1 VIFFAGENAMK
12 SLIKVAILTSVTTAA
27 LVYVLLEWRPLGD
40 LRSSPLVTWA
50 SSSSSTASSSSSAS
64 PLPGPKGGR
73 VPITED
79 ELNNIEVYQKTNT
92 GVVNITSASVAYDIF
107 YRPIPQ
113 SGVGSGVIIDNL
125 GHIVTNH
132 HVIQDA
138 DQLEVTLADKST
150 YTAKVVGDDPDN
162 DLAVVQIN
170 APKDKLSWIPL
181 STSSKDL
188 QVGQK
193 VLAIGNPYRLDRT
206 LTTGIISSLGRTIP
220 TENGRRIEGV
230 IQTDAAINPGNSGG
244 PLLNASGE
252 VIGINSAI
260 VGSANGGN
268 VGIGFAIPV
277 DTVHRIV
284 DDLIKYGYVRR
295 PYLGIEAIQL
305 SDYPGDAARLG
316 IEPKGLLVYSVKPGS
331 PAALAGIK
339 AGQVSSYRGRQALS
353 DFDVILSFDN
363 KEVNSSSDLASAIDR
378 HKAGERVTITV
389 LRGNQKIQVPV
400 TLQEAPHSN
409 R

>member
-1 VIFFAGENAMK
+1 
-12 SLIKVAILTSVTTAA
+12 
-27 LVYVLLEWRPLGD
+27 
-40 LRSSPLVTWA
+40 
-50 SSSSSTASSSSSAS
+50 
-64 PLPGPKGGR
+64 
-73 VPITED
+73 
-79 ELNNIEVYQKTNT
+79 
-92 GVVNITSASVAYDIF
+92 
-107 YRPIPQ
+107 
-113 SGVGSGVIIDNL
+113 
-125 GHIVTNH
+125 TNH

-295 PYLGIEAIQL
+295 PYLG
-305 SDYPGDAARLG
+305 
-316 IEPKGLLVYSVKPGS
+316 
-331 PAALAGIK
+331 
-339 AGQVSSYRGRQALS
+339 
-353 DFDVILSFDN
+353 
-363 KEVNSSSDLASAIDR
+363 
-378 HKAGERVTITV
+378 
-389 LRGNQKIQVPV
+389 
-400 TLQEAPHSN
+400 
-409 R
+409 

>member
-1 VIFFAGENAMK
+1 MK
-12 SLIKVAILTSVTTAA
+12 SLIKVAILSSVTTAA
-27 LVYVLLEWRPLGD
+27 LIYVLLEWRPLGD

-50 SSSSSTASSSSSAS
+50 SSSSSSRSSSAS
-64 PLPGPKGGR
+64 PLPEPKGGK
-73 VPITED
+73 VPISED

-92 GVVNITSASVAYDIF
+92 GVVNITSASYAYDIF

-113 SGVGSGVIIDNL
+113 TGVGSGVIIDL
-125 GHIVTNH
+125 DGHIVTNH

-138 DQLEVTLADKST
+138 EQLQVTLADKST
-150 YTAKVVGDDPDN
+150 YTAKVIGDDPRN
-162 DLAVVQIN
+162 DLAVVQID
-170 APKDKLSWIPL
+170 APKSKLSPIPL
-181 STSSKDL
+181 STTTKDL

-220 TENGRRIEGV
+220 TENGTRIEDV

-244 PLLNASGE
+244 PLLNTSGE

-277 DTVHRIV
+277 DTVHRIA

-295 PYLGIEAIQL
+295 PYLGIDAIQL
-305 SDYPGDAARLG
+305 SDYPGDAASLR

-331 PAALAGIK
+331 PAAVAGIR
-339 AGQVSSYRGRQALS
+339 AAQVTNYGRRQGLT
-353 DFDVILSFDN
+353 DFDVILAFDN
-363 KEVNSSSDLASAIDR
+363 KEVNSSSDLSSEIDR
-378 HKAGERVTITV
+378 HKAGERVTLTV

-400 TLQEAPHSN
+400 TLQEAPHTN

>member
-1 VIFFAGENAMK
+1 
-12 SLIKVAILTSVTTAA
+12 
-27 LVYVLLEWRPLGD
+27 
-40 LRSSPLVTWA
+40 VTWA
-50 SSSSSTASSSSSAS
+50 SPSSSLSTSSSSSAAS
-64 PLPGPKGGR
+64 PLPEPKGGK
-73 VPITED
+73 VPISED

-113 SGVGSGVIIDNL
+113 SGVGSGVIIDDK

-138 DQLEVTLADKST
+138 DQLEVTLADKSS
-150 YTAKVVGDDPDN
+150 YTAKVVGDDPRN
-162 DLAVVQIN
+162 DLAVVQID
-170 APKDKLSWIPL
+170 APKDKLSPIPL
-181 STSSKDL
+181 ATSKDL

-220 TENGRRIEGV
+220 TENGTRIEGV

-244 PLLNASGE
+244 PLLNTSGE

-260 VGSANGGN
+260 VGTANGGN

-277 DTVHRIV
+277 DTVHRIT

-305 SDYPGDAARLG
+305 SDYPGDAKNRS
-316 IEPKGLLVYSVKPGS
+316 IDPKGLLVYSVTQGS
-331 PAALAGIK
+331 PAAIAGIK
-339 AGQVSSYRGRQALS
+339 PAQISVYRGRQGLAGG
-353 DFDVILSFDN
+353 DVIIAFDN
-363 KEVNSSSDLASAIDR
+363 KEVNSSAELASVIDR
-378 HKAGERVTITV
+378 HKAGDRVTITV
-389 LRGNQKIQVPV
+389 LREGQKIQVPV
-400 TLQEAPHSN
+400 TLQEVPHGN

>member
-1 VIFFAGENAMK
+1 MK

-40 LRSSPLVTWA
+40 IHDSPLVSWA
-50 SSSSSTASSSSSAS
+50 SSSSSPRSSSSTAS
-64 PLPGPKGGR
+64 PLPEPKGGH
-73 VPITED
+73 VPISED

-107 YRPIPQ
+107 YRRIPQ
-113 SGVGSGVIIDNL
+113 SGVGSGVIIDDK

-150 YTAKVVGDDPDN
+150 YTAKVIGDDPDN
-162 DLAVVQIN
+162 DLAVVQID
-170 APKDKLSWIPL
+170 APKNKLSPIPL
-181 STSSKDL
+181 GTSSKDL

-206 LTTGIISSLGRTIP
+206 LTTGIISSLGRSISTD
-220 TENGRRIEGV
+220 NGRKIEDV

-244 PLLNASGE
+244 PLLNTSGE

-260 VGSANGGN
+260 VGTANGGN

-277 DTVHRIV
+277 DTVHRIA

-305 SDYPGDAARLG
+305 SDYPGDAAKLG
-316 IEPKGLLVYSVKPGS
+316 IEPKGLLVYSVSPGS
-331 PAALAGIK
+331 PAAIAGIK
-339 AGQVSSYRGRQALS
+339 PAQVSIYRGRQVLS
-353 DFDVILSFDN
+353 GGDVILSFDN
-363 KEVNSSSDLASAIDR
+363 KEVNSSADLANAIDR
-378 HKAGERVTITV
+378 HKAGERVSITV
-389 LRGNQKIQVPV
+389 LRANQKNQLQV
-400 TLQEAPHSN
+400 TLQEAPHTT

>member
-1 VIFFAGENAMK
+1 MK

-27 LVYVLLEWRPLGD
+27 VIYVLLAWRPFGD
-40 LRSSPLVTWA
+40 IRNSPLVSWA
-50 SSSSSTASSSSSAS
+50 SSSSARSSSSSSTAG
-64 PLPGPKGGR
+64 PLPEPKGGR
-73 VPITED
+73 VPISED
-79 ELNNIEVYQKTNT
+79 ELNNIEVYEKTNT

-150 YTAKVVGDDPDN
+150 YSAKIIGDDPNN

-170 APKDKLSWIPL
+170 APKDKLSPIPL
-181 STSSKDL
+181 ASSTKDL
-188 QVGQK
+188 QIGQK

-206 LTTGIISSLGRTIP
+206 LTTGIISSLGRFIP
-220 TENGRRIEGV
+220 TDNGRRIEGV

-244 PLLNASGE
+244 PLLNTNGE

-277 DTVHRIV
+277 DTVHRIA

-295 PYLGIEAIQL
+295 PYLGIEPIQL
-305 SDYPGDAARLG
+305 SDYPSDAAKLG
-316 IEPKGLLVYSVKPGS
+316 VEAKGLLVIDVTSGS
-331 PAALAGIK
+331 PAAVAGIRPT
-339 AGQVSSYRGRQALS
+339 QFSRGRRVTVAG
-353 DFDVILSFDN
+353 DIITAFDN
-363 KEVNSSSDLASAIDR
+363 KEVNSTADLAAAIDR
-378 HKAGERVTITV
+378 HKAGDRVSITV
-389 LRGNQKIQVPV
+389 LRANQKIQVPV
-400 TLQEAPHSN
+400 TLQEAPRST

>member
-1 VIFFAGENAMK
+1 MK

-40 LRSSPLVTWA
+40 IRSSPLVTWA
-50 SSSSSTASSSSSAS
+50 SSSSSTRSAGSATS
-64 PLPGPKGGR
+64 PLPEPKGGR
-73 VPITED
+73 VPISED

-107 YRPIPQ
+107 FRPIPQ

-150 YTAKVVGDDPDN
+150 YSAKVIGDDSRN
-162 DLAVVQIN
+162 DLAVVQID
-170 APKDKLSWIPL
+170 APKDKLSPIPL
-181 STSSKDL
+181 ATTIKDL

-206 LTTGIISSLGRTIP
+206 LTTGIISSLGRSIP
-220 TENGRRIEGV
+220 TDNGGKIEGV

-244 PLLNASGE
+244 PLLNTSGE
-252 VIGINSAI
+252 VIGINYAI
-260 VGSANGGN
+260 VGSSNGGN

-277 DTVHRIV
+277 DTVHRIA

-295 PYLGIEAIQL
+295 PYLGIDAIQL
-305 SDYPGDAARLG
+305 SDYPDDAAKLG
-316 IEPKGLLVYSVKPGS
+316 VDPKGLLVYAVMPGS
-331 PAALAGIK
+331 PADLAGIK
-339 AGQVSSYRGRQALS
+339 PTHVGINRGRRVPVGG
-353 DFDVILSFDN
+353 DVIIAFDN
-363 KEVNSSSDLASAIDR
+363 KEVNSSGDLGAAIDK

-389 LRGNQKIQVPV
+389 LRGNQKVQVPV
-400 TLQEAPHSN
+400 TLQEVPHGN

>member
-1 VIFFAGENAMK
+1 MK
-12 SLIKVAILTSVTTAA
+12 SLIKVAILTSVTTTA
-27 LVYVLLEWRPLGD
+27 LIYVLLEWRPLGD
-40 LRSSPLVTWA
+40 IRSSPLVTWA
-50 SSSSSTASSSSSAS
+50 SSSASTSSSSSSSAAS
-64 PLPGPKGGR
+64 PILESKGGR
-73 VPITED
+73 VPISQD

-113 SGVGSGVIIDNL
+113 SGVGSGVIIDYS

-138 DQLEVTLADKST
+138 EQLDVTLADKST
-150 YTAKVVGDDPDN
+150 YTAKIVGDDPNN
-162 DLAVVQIN
+162 DLAVVQID
-170 APKDKLSWIPL
+170 APKDKLSPIPL
-181 STSSKDL
+181 ATSSKDL

-206 LTTGIISSLGRTIP
+206 LTTGIISSLGRFIP
-220 TENGRRIEGV
+220 TDNGRKIDGV

-244 PLLNASGE
+244 PLLNTNGE

-277 DTVHRIV
+277 ETVRRV
-284 DDLIKYGYVRR
+284 TDDLIKYGYVRR
-295 PYLGIEAIQL
+295 PYLGIDAIQL
-305 SDYPGDAARLG
+305 SDYPSDAAKLG
-316 IEPKGLLVYSVKPGS
+316 VEPKGLLVLAVTPGS
-331 PAALAGIK
+331 PAAAAGIQPTRVIR
-339 AGQVSSYRGRQALS
+339 GQRVPVGGDIILA
-353 DFDVILSFDN
+353 FDG
-363 KEVNSSSDLASAIDR
+363 KEVNSSGELGIAIDR
-378 HKAGERVTITV
+378 RKAGERVLLTV
-389 LRGNQKIQVPV
+389 IRGNQKIQVPV
-400 TLQEAPHSN
+400 TLQEAPHGT

>member
-1 VIFFAGENAMK
+1 MK

-27 LVYVLLEWRPLGD
+27 VIYVLLAWRPFGD
-40 LRSSPLVTWA
+40 IRNSPLVTWA
-50 SSSSSTASSSSSAS
+50 SSSSTSRSSSSSTAG
-64 PLPGPKGGR
+64 PLPEPKGGR
-73 VPITED
+73 VPISED
-79 ELNNIEVYQKTNT
+79 ELNNIEVYQKTNS
-92 GVVNITSASVAYDIF
+92 GVVNITSASIAYDIF

-150 YTAKVVGDDPDN
+150 YTAKVIGDDPTN

-170 APKDKLSWIPL
+170 APKGKLSPIPL
-181 STSSKDL
+181 ASSTKEL

-206 LTTGIISSLGRTIP
+206 LTTGIISSLGRFIP
-220 TENGRRIEGV
+220 TDNGRRIEGV

-244 PLLNASGE
+244 PLLNTSGE

-277 DTVHRIV
+277 DTVHRIA

-295 PYLGIEAIQL
+295 PYLGVDAIQL
-305 SDYPGDAARLG
+305 SDYPTDAAKLG
-316 IEPKGLLVYSVKPGS
+316 VEAKGLLVLDVTSGS
-331 PAALAGIK
+331 PAAVAGIRPT
-339 AGQVSSYRGRQALS
+339 QISRGRRVTVAG
-353 DFDVILSFDN
+353 DIITAFDN
-363 KEVNSSSDLASAIDR
+363 KEVNSSADLAAAIDR
-378 HKAGERVTITV
+378 HTAGERVSITV
-389 LRGNQKIQVPV
+389 LRGNQKVQVPV
-400 TLQEAPHSN
+400 TLQEAP
-409 R
+409 RTTR

>member
-1 VIFFAGENAMK
+1 MK

-27 LVYVLLEWRPLGD
+27 LIYVLLEWRPLGD
-40 LRSSPLVTWA
+40 LRSSPVVTWA
-50 SSSSSTASSSSSAS
+50 SSSSSSSSSSSTAS
-64 PLPGPKGGR
+64 PAPVPKGGR
-73 VPITED
+73 VPISED

-150 YTAKVVGDDPDN
+150 YSARVIGDDPDN

-170 APKDKLSWIPL
+170 APKDKLSWIPMAA
-181 STSSKDL
+181 SSKDL

-220 TENGRRIEGV
+220 TDNGRRIEGV

-244 PLLNASGE
+244 PLLNTSGE

-277 DTVHRIV
+277 DTVHRIA

-295 PYLGIEAIQL
+295 PYLGVEAIQL
-305 SDYPGDAARLG
+305 SDYPGDAAKLG
-316 IEPKGLLVYSVKPGS
+316 IEPKGLLVYSVTQGS

-339 AGQVSSYRGRQALS
+339 PAQVGIFRGRQALAGG
-353 DFDVILSFDN
+353 DVIIAFDN
-363 KEVNSSSDLASAIDR
+363 KEVNSSADLASVIDR
-378 HKAGERVTITV
+378 HKAGERVSITV
-389 LRGNQKIQVPV
+389 LRGNQKVQVPV
-400 TLQEAPHSN
+400 TLQEAPHST

>member
-1 VIFFAGENAMK
+1 MK

-27 LVYVLLEWRPLGD
+27 LVYVLLEWRPFGD
-40 LRSSPLVTWA
+40 IRNSPLVTWA
-50 SSSSSTASSSSSAS
+50 SSSSSPRSSSTSSTAS
-64 PLPGPKGGR
+64 PLPEPKGGR
-73 VPITED
+73 VPISED

-107 YRPIPQ
+107 YRRIPQ
-113 SGVGSGVIIDNL
+113 SGVGSGVIIDDK

-150 YTAKVVGDDPDN
+150 YTAKVIGDDPDN
-162 DLAVVQIN
+162 DLAVVQID
-170 APKDKLSWIPL
+170 APKDKLSPIPL
-181 STSSKDL
+181 ATSSKEL

-220 TENGRRIEGV
+220 TDNGRRIEGV

-244 PLLNASGE
+244 PLLNTSGE

-277 DTVHRIV
+277 DTVHRIAE
-284 DDLIKYGYVRR
+284 DLIKYGYVRR
-295 PYLGIEAIQL
+295 PYLGIEPIQL
-305 SDYPGDAARLG
+305 SDYPGDAAKLG
-316 IEPKGLLVYSVKPGS
+316 IEPKGLLVYTVSPGS
-331 PAALAGIK
+331 PAAVAGIK
-339 AGQVSSYRGRQALS
+339 PAQVTIYRGRQVLNVG
-353 DFDVILSFDN
+353 DVILSFDN
-363 KEVNSSSDLASAIDR
+363 KEVNTSAELASAIDR
-378 HKAGERVTITV
+378 RKAGERVTITI
-389 LRGNQKIQVPV
+389 LRGNQKVQVPV
-400 TLQEAPHSN
+400 VLQEAPHGN

>member
-1 VIFFAGENAMK
+1 MK

-27 LVYVLLEWRPLGD
+27 LIYVLLEWRPLGD

-50 SSSSSTASSSSSAS
+50 SSSSSTGSASSTAG

-73 VPITED
+73 VPISED

-113 SGVGSGVIIDNL
+113 SGVGSGVIIDTL

-138 DQLEVTLADKST
+138 DQLEVTLADKSS
-150 YTAKVVGDDPDN
+150 YIARIVGDDPTN
-162 DLAVVQIN
+162 DLAVVQID
-170 APKDKLSWIPL
+170 APKDKLSPIPL

-206 LTTGIISSLGRTIP
+206 LTTGIISSLGRYLP
-220 TENGRRIEGV
+220 TDNGKKIEGV

-244 PLLNASGE
+244 PLLNTNGE

-277 DTVHRIV
+277 ETVRRIA

-295 PYLGIEAIQL
+295 PYLGVDAIQL
-305 SDYPGDAARLG
+305 SDYPTDAKILG
-316 IEPKGLLVYSVKPGS
+316 VDPKGLLVIAVTPGS
-331 PAALAGIK
+331 PAAVAGIK
-339 AGQVSSYRGRQALS
+339 PTQVVVIRGRRAPS
-353 DFDVILSFDN
+353 GGDVIIAFDN
-363 KEVNSSSDLASAIDR
+363 KEVNSSADLSNLIDR
-378 HKAGERVTITV
+378 YKAGERVSITV
-389 LRGNQKIQVPV
+389 LRGNQKVQLPV
-400 TLQEAPHSN
+400 TLQEAPRGN

>member
-1 VIFFAGENAMK
+1 MK
-12 SLIKVAILTSVTTAA
+12 SLIKVAILSSVTTAA
-27 LVYVLLEWRPLGD
+27 LIYVLLEWRPLGD

-50 SSSSSTASSSSSAS
+50 SSSSSSRSSTAS
-64 PLPGPKGGR
+64 PLPEPKGGK
-73 VPITED
+73 VPISED

-92 GVVNITSASVAYDIF
+92 GVVNITSASYAYDIF
-107 YRPIPQ
+107 YRRIPQ
-113 SGVGSGVIIDNL
+113 TGVGSGVIIDDK

-150 YTAKVVGDDPDN
+150 YTAKVIGDDPRN
-162 DLAVVQIN
+162 DLAVVQID
-170 APKDKLSWIPL
+170 APKDKLAWIPL
-181 STSSKDL
+181 ASSSKDL
-188 QVGQK
+188 MVGQK

-220 TENGRRIEGV
+220 TENGTRIEDV

-244 PLLNASGE
+244 PLLNTSGE

-277 DTVHRIV
+277 DTVHRIS

-295 PYLGIEAIQL
+295 PYLGIEPIQL
-305 SDYPGDAARLG
+305 SDYPGDAAKMG
-316 IEPKGLLVYSVKPGS
+316 VDPKGLLVLTVQPGS
-331 PAALAGIK
+331 PAALAGIQP
-339 AGQVSSYRGRQALS
+339 AQMSNFRGRTGMVRG
-353 DFDVILSFDN
+353 DIILMFDN
-363 KEVNSSSDLASAIDR
+363 KEVNSTADLGIVIDK
-378 HKAGERVTITV
+378 HKSGDRVPVTV

-400 TLQEAPHSN
+400 TLQEVPHD

>member
-1 VIFFAGENAMK
+1 MK

-27 LVYVLLEWRPLGD
+27 LIYVLLEWRPFGD
-40 LRSSPLVTWA
+40 IRSSPLVTWA
-50 SSSSSTASSSSSAS
+50 SSSSSTSSSSSSSTAS
-64 PLPGPKGGR
+64 PLPGSKGGR
-73 VPITED
+73 VPISED

-107 YRPIPQ
+107 YRRIPQ
-113 SGVGSGVIIDNL
+113 SGVGSGVIIDDK

-138 DQLEVTLADKST
+138 EQLEVTLADKST
-150 YTAKVVGDDPDN
+150 YIAKVIGDDPDN
-162 DLAVVQIN
+162 DLAVVQID

-220 TENGRRIEGV
+220 TDNGRRIEGV

-244 PLLNASGE
+244 PLLNTSGE

-277 DTVHRIV
+277 DTVHRIA

-305 SDYPGDAARLG
+305 SDYPGDAAKLG
-316 IEPKGLLVYSVKPGS
+316 IEPKGLLVYSVSQGS

-339 AGQVSSYRGRQALS
+339 PAQVGIYRGRQVLTGG
-353 DFDVILSFDN
+353 DVIVLFDN
-363 KEVNSSSDLASAIDR
+363 KEVNTSAELASVIDR
-378 HKAGERVTITV
+378 HKAGDRVTITV

-400 TLQEAPHSN
+400 SLQEAPHGN